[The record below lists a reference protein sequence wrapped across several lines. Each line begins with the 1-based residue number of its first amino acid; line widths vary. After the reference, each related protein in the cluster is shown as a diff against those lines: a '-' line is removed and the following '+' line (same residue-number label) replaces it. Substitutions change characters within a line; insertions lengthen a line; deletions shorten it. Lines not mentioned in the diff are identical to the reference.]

1 MSLQFRAVHVD
12 PRGFV
17 HLEDIRETG
26 PGVLSFARFVGDT
39 VCCLQPGIRD
49 SPALI
54 HMVTIKDI
62 AQRLGVSASTITR
75 ALADSPRISTS
86 LRSRVK
92 QVADEMGYVA
102 HAPARI
108 MRGHRS
114 SLLGLVVPDIQNE
127 FYSTVAKAMSDC
139 CKEAGMHVALL
150 VTDEDPEVELRQV
163 RGLASAQAAGFVVV
177 ATAQPKPETIAL
189 LGRVPHVELVRKS
202 PRLNSD
208 WFGIDDAGGLHLAT
222 RHLLSLGHRR
232 IAYIGGSPGLST
244 GAARRQ
250 GYMNAMREAGL
261 RPEDMIVDA
270 GGNGERHAR
279 DAMRRLMQTQPR
291 PTAVVSGGSRTTIGI
306 LQGLQGEG
314 VRVPEEL
321 SVVGFNDSES
331 TGLWSPGLTTLAL
344 PVREIALSCS
354 ALLLRR
360 IRESGKDANPS
371 LDPPYRA
378 TYATSL
384 ITRASTAPVREQGT
398 SARAGPS

>member
-1 MSLQFRAVHVD
+1 M
-12 PRGFV
+12 
-17 HLEDIRETG
+17 
-26 PGVLSFARFVGDT
+26 LSFARLVDKATGFLT
-39 VCCLQPGIRD
+39 PGGRGN
-49 SPALI
+49 PA
-54 HMVTIKDI
+54 HTDMVTIKDI

-86 LRSRVK
+86 LRIRVK
-92 QVADEMGYVA
+92 QVAEEMGYVA

-139 CKEAGMHVALL
+139 CKDAGMHVALL
-150 VTDEDPEVELRQV
+150 VTDDDPEVELRQV

-177 ATAQPKPETIAL
+177 ATAQPRPETIAL
-189 LGRVPHVELVRKS
+189 LERVPHVELVRKS

-250 GYMNAMREAGL
+250 GYMDAMREAGL
-261 RPEDMIVDA
+261 GTQDMLVEA

-279 DAMRRLMQTQPR
+279 DAMRRLMKTQPR

-306 LQGLQGEG
+306 LQGLQGAG
-314 VRVPEEL
+314 VSVPDEL

-360 IRESGKDANPS
+360 IRESGKDANPG
-371 LDPPYRA
+371 LEPPYRA

-384 ITRASTAPVREQGT
+384 ITRASTAPVREQGSST
-398 SARAGPS
+398 RKRPA